1 MKPTSP
7 PTEAPKTAAA
17 KLRHHYEQTDVQCL
31 QRRIG
36 PEGTSYYGR
45 VKRHGKVY
53 LKRLGEDF
61 QEAKRALR
69 KWLDGVDEK
78 AAAAATVSEEVR
90 DFSTWGH
97 FCDRYLT
104 ATDLDVALAPKSKSY
119 RHECVGRIISV
130 WNSMALE
137 NAVDADKLNAIKD
150 AGLID
155 VDLDDLKKRKI
166 TTVTQESC
174 QRWAAALVGY
184 HVTTYNNTIGVFKRI
199 LQDAVESGHLLA
211 NPAAKLK
218 RLGKRRLALA
228 RNGEAGQPP
237 TPEELK
243 SPVLPSTDKPWY
255 PSPKEFAAIV
265 KKMRSYKFGP
275 CQAAADFAELL
286 CYSGCR
292 LSEGNRLRWCD
303 VDWKRNII
311 KVDGAK
317 ERANSE
323 SEIRDVPIL
332 PALAGLLRR
341 LQKRP
346 HQPTDKIARVSEC
359 RGTMQH
365 ACVDL
370 KMPRKL
376 DHHDLR
382 HTFAT
387 RSVAAGVPVPVV
399 SDWLGH
405 KDGGVLLLETYRHE
419 DQTVSQRWA
428 KRVKL

>member
-1 MKPTSP
+1 
-7 PTEAPKTAAA
+7 
-17 KLRHHYEQTDVQCL
+17 
-31 QRRIG
+31 
-36 PEGTSYYGR
+36 
-45 VKRHGKVY
+45 
-53 LKRLGEDF
+53 
-61 QEAKRALR
+61 
-69 KWLDGVDEK
+69 
-78 AAAAATVSEEVR
+78 
-90 DFSTWGH
+90 
-97 FCDRYLT
+97 
-104 ATDLDVALAPKSKSY
+104 
-119 RHECVGRIISV
+119 
-130 WNSMALE
+130 
-137 NAVDADKLNAIKD
+137 
-150 AGLID
+150 
-155 VDLDDLKKRKI
+155 
-166 TTVTQESC
+166 
-174 QRWAAALVGY
+174 VGY